1 MKDFLMKL
9 IQRKKEELQ
18 ELQRRSD
25 ASEDLKEVRSIET
38 EIKKIMRE
46 IEEGEEQLKEL
57 EKAGE
62 PDVTEVTG
70 AETNVVEGRSVIPND
85 AVRRNAPFAS
95 VSLNYG
101 GTQTRSQMPGEENVE
116 YRKAFMENVLRNT
129 PIPKEVRADENTL
142 TSDVGTVIP
151 KQLVNQ
157 IIEKFDNIG
166 MIMPLITKTSYA
178 AGIEI
183 PVSTVKPV
191 ASWVAEGKG
200 SDRQKKT
207 TGKIIFSYF
216 KLRCEISM
224 SMEVG
229 TMALSAFEA
238 KFVENVSKAMV
249 EAIENAVIN
258 GTGEGQPKGILKET
272 APSGQAITVKNGAIT
287 YETLCSIEAAIPE
300 EYEGTAKYC
309 MSKKTFMSC
318 MAITDKNGQPIAR
331 VNYGIGGKPER
342 TILGREVVLASK
354 YMPNL
359 DAATENTFMFA
370 FDFGDYVLNTIYDM
384 GISKKQDWDT
394 EDLLT
399 KAVMSVDG
407 KPVIKDSLVTVSNTV
422 AA

>member
-1 MKDFLMKL
+1 MKDFLKKL
-9 IQRKKEELQ
+9 IERKNKEIETLQ
-18 ELQRRSD
+18 QCSD
-25 ASEDLKEVRSIET
+25 ASEDVKEVRNIGA
-38 EIKKIMRE
+38 EIDKVNKEIRE
-46 IEEGEEQLKEL
+46 AEEQLKEL
-57 EKAGE
+57 EASEQKQDPAAPGGADTRSNIPGE
-62 PDVTEVTG
+62 P
-70 AETNVVEGRSVIPND
+70 I
-85 AVRRNAPFAS
+85 RRNGAFAS
-95 VSLNYG
+95 FALNSG
-101 GTQTRSQMPGEENVE
+101 KTQKRAELPQEEDVE
-116 YRKAFMENVLRNT
+116 YRKAFMEKVLRNT
-129 PIPKEVRADENTL
+129 PIPAELRDSESTT
-142 TSDVGTVIP
+142 TSDAATVIP

-183 PVSTVKPV
+183 PTSTVKPV

-200 SDRQKKT
+200 SERQKKT

-229 TMALSAFEA
+229 TMALAAFEA

-249 EAIENAVIN
+249 LAIENAVIN
-258 GTGEGQPKGILKET
+258 GTGTGQPKGILKET
-272 APSGQAITVKNGAIT
+272 APEGQAITVAGGVIT
-287 YETLCSIEAAIPE
+287 YEKLCEIEAAIPE

-309 MSKKTFMSC
+309 MSKKTFMSI

-331 VNYGIGGKPER
+331 INYGIGGKPER

-354 YMPNL
+354 YMPNVE
-359 DAATENTFMFA
+359 AATANTFMFA
-370 FDFGDYVLNTIYDM
+370 FDFSDYILNTVYDM

-407 KPVIKDSLVTVSNTV
+407 KAISVDSLVTVSNTT
-422 AA
+422 A

>member
-1 MKDFLMKL
+1 MKKFLNDL
-9 IQRKKEELQ
+9 IERKKNEMKELQ
-18 ELQRRSD
+18 QRSD
-25 ASEDLKEVRSIET
+25 ASNDLTEVRSIGADIEKVKSELREAEAKLAELEET
-38 EIKKIMRE
+38 EPDGGGTGE
-46 IEEGEEQLKEL
+46 PAVGEERSNIPE
-57 EKAGE
+57 
-62 PDVTEVTG
+62 G
-70 AETNVVEGRSVIPND
+70 AVK
-85 AVRRNAPFAS
+85 RNAAFAS
-95 VSLNYG
+95 VALNYG
-101 GTQTRSQMPGEENVE
+101 VPQARGTATTDGENVE
-116 YRKAFMENVLRNT
+116 YRKAFMEKVLRNT

-166 MIMPLITKTSYA
+166 MIMPLITKTTYA

-183 PVSTVKPV
+183 PISTVKPV

-207 TGKIIFSYF
+207 TGKVIFSYF

-258 GTGEGQPKGILKET
+258 GTGTGQPKGILKET
-272 APSGQAITVKNGAIT
+272 APEGQAITIKNGVLT

-309 MSKKTFMSC
+309 MSKRTFMSI
-318 MAITDKNGQPIAR
+318 MAITDNNGQPIAR
-331 VNYGIGGKPER
+331 VNYGIAGKPER

-354 YMPNL
+354 YMQNL
-359 DAATENTFMFA
+359 DAKTENVPIFA
-370 FDFGDYVLNTIYDM
+370 FDFSDYVLNTIYDM

-407 KPVIKDSLVTVSNTV
+407 KPVITDSLVTVSNTV